1 VYSVNVPVPSE
12 VTRLAVGLASTCLTA
27 DQRRGHTLVAKRLP
41 DERFE
46 SMARRARDALEGTPP
61 FAAKVTGIDLFR
73 DPPSG
78 KAPVAYLVVE
88 SPELYR
94 IHRELC
100 AVFDPVEGFEGD
112 EYDPHVTIARGG
124 DAANLLQEDVEPFEW
139 TVERLAFWHP
149 GRELEVETVA
159 LPA

>member
-1 VYSVNVPVPSE
+1 MYSVNVPVPSE
-12 VTRLAVGLASTCLTA
+12 VTRLAVGLASNCLTA
-27 DQRRGHTLVAKRLP
+27 EPRRGHTLVAKRLP

-61 FAAKVTGIDLFR
+61 FAAKVTDVDLFR

-94 IHRELC
+94 IHETLC

-124 DAANLLQEDVEPFEW
+124 DAGELVHEEIEPFEW

-149 GRELEVETVA
+149 GRELEVETVS